1 MRGLFA
7 KGWKF
12 LVVGAISAVIEL
24 TAFNVFVYALG
35 LDPVASKVLATA
47 VATINAYFGN
57 RQWAFRSA
65 DNRGRASEVL
75 LFFAVNLLCL
85 LLGAAIV
92 ALGVWLVPEH
102 DPVILNVINAA
113 SIGLVV
119 IVRFG
124 LYHYL
129 VFPERTSSVSAEH
142 RD

>member
-35 LDPVASKVLATA
+35 LDPVTSKVLATG
-47 VATINAYFGN
+47 VAMINAYFGN
-57 RQWAFRSA
+57 RQWAFRSS
-65 DNRGRASEVL
+65 DNRGRTSEVF
-75 LFFAVNLLCL
+75 LFFAVNILCL
-85 LLGAAIV
+85 VLGAAIV
-92 ALGVWLVPEH
+92 ALGVWVIPDH
-102 DPVILNVINAA
+102 GPVVLNLINAA

-119 IVRFG
+119 IVRFAF
-124 LYHYL
+124 YHYV
-129 VFPERTSSVSAEH
+129 VFPERTSSVSVEQ